1 MNENQLLK
9 TMESTGITTWSF
21 DEINLALDNLLEKY
35 KGKVYTEESY
45 KSAKSDKQELNAI
58 NKRIEEKRKEYKK
71 ICLAPYN
78 AIEDEI
84 KALTKK
90 INEQI
95 SEIDEYTKAVEEKE
109 KLTKN

>member
-58 NKRIEEKRKEYKK
+58 NKRISVIMHSVIAKS
-71 ICLAPYN
+71 LQ
-78 AIEDEI
+78 
-84 KALTKK
+84 T
-90 INEQI
+90 
-95 SEIDEYTKAVEEKE
+95 
-109 KLTKN
+109 